1 MKRDM
6 IKITTP
12 EGFKLSVPAHVV
24 ATTFIS
30 AALAQVGVVQQV
42 AAPAQALNAEA
53 IPAVGE
59 YWPGQGGI
67 NGGWVAAHGDVPAHY
82 LIWATDDVGGHEWG
96 GRGKESVATSKR
108 DGLAN
113 TAALCNS
120 EDKHPAANA
129 CAEYQADGHHDYYLP
144 AAAELYHGWLNVP
157 GIFNK
162 DRWYWSSSQRSAY
175 SAFYMVFVGGTQDYD
190 DKDFECLV
198 RPVRRGFI

>member
-6 IKITTP
+6 IKIETP

-24 ATTFIS
+24 ATTFIA

-42 AAPAQALNAEA
+42 ATPAQPLNAQA
-53 IPAVGE
+53 IPDVGV
-59 YWPGQGGI
+59 YWPEQGGI
-67 NGGWVAAHGDVPAHY
+67 NGGLVAAHGDVPAHY
-82 LIWATDDVGGHEWG
+82 LIWATDDVGEHEWG
-96 GRGKESVATSKR
+96 GRGKESGATSKT

-113 TAALCNS
+113 TLNLLNDC
-120 EDKHPAANA
+120 DHPAAKA
-129 CAEYQADGHHDYYLP
+129 CANHQSGEHGDFYLP

-175 SAFYMVFVGGTQDYD
+175 GAFLMTFDVGYQFSL
-190 DKDFECLV
+190 DKDSECLV
-198 RPVRRGFI
+198 RPVRRAFI